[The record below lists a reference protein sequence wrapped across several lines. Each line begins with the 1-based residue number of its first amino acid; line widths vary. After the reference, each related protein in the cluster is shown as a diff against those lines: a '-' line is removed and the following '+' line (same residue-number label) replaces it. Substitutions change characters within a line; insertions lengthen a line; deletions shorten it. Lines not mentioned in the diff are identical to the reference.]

1 MNSTKIVIV
10 VLIVIALSFMG
21 TVGLGLKNDSS
32 KIPQGDEI
40 NKDSAE
46 TFHEEHPSPRFE
58 ALSGLL
64 AVFCPRL
71 KLERGPLRTN
81 VDIPIDESSSPF
93 RIAKLHLQS
102 GTRAVIYYTAEKDSD
117 IPALNDLNKQ
127 KLELS
132 LDAGTSSAASVLPFR
147 MAKAVSPGQEG
158 GRARVVQP
166 PPMRRFNT
174 VQPTSQKSS
183 DKSRGTLL
191 VLGSGGKLEVVCLGC
206 EVVLE

>member
-147 MAKAVSPGQEG
+147 MAKAVTPAQG
-158 GRARVVQP
+158 GRARVAHP
-166 PPMRRFNT
+166 PSGRTFDT
-174 VQPTSQKSS
+174 VEPASQQSS